1 MPIDSHL
8 HGQKDEIYWLEETLS
23 QLVFWVIYRQPATHE
38 LCTDSRQ
45 SPSSS
50 SSSSCRRRRLSFSL
64 FTRIEMLLFYFII
77 IINSVFPYFGYAFTT
92 KLLW

>member
-50 SSSSCRRRRLSFSL
+50 SSCRRRRLSFSL